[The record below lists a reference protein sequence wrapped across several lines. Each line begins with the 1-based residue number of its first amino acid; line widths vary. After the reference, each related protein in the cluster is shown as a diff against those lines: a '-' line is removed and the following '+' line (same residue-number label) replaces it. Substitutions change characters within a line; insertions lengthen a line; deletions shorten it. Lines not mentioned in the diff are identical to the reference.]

1 MKLLQNKRIFLLTSA
16 LNGGGAERVF
26 CWLALQLERLG
37 ARVTVFS
44 LSGEPPSDLSFRDIH
59 ILEWRSERDYPAV
72 IWKLSREIRQTQPDL
87 VVGWSFL
94 SNLAVILAVR
104 LSGRSMR
111 TVCNERSRVSELLK
125 SSGWMKRT
133 LLRFLTRWC
142 YRRANRVLCNSRAAK
157 DDLIDRFGIPA
168 ERLGVVPNPVD
179 VERIQKLQTSYPPE
193 FEGAVHP
200 IYLQVARLSQEKGAD
215 DALEAWYALPEDQR
229 GTLFF
234 IGDGPERPR
243 LEARIKKRQLEG
255 QVRLIGYRK
264 EPYGYMYHCDVMLL
278 CSQYEGFPNVV
289 LEGLAAGAVVVATES
304 CDNVIELGK
313 AGCCLTCPPKDQQ
326 ALTTQ
331 MLNATQPTVRQEL
344 RRQSRIGIQQFSSP
358 RVLEE
363 YVQQFLSF

>member
-1 MKLLQNKRIFLLTSA
+1 MESLQNKRIFLLTSA

-26 CWLALQLERLG
+26 CWLALQLERHG

-44 LSGEPPSDLSFRDIH
+44 LSGNPPPESSLQDVH
-59 ILEWRSERDYPAV
+59 ILGWRSERDYPAI
-72 IWKLSREIRQTQPDL
+72 IWKLSREIRRARPDL

-94 SNLAVILAVR
+94 SNLAAILAVR

-111 TVCNERSRVSELLK
+111 TICNERSRVSELLK
-125 SSGWMKRT
+125 SSGWMKCA
-133 LLRFLTRWC
+133 LLRYLTRWC
-142 YRRANRVLCNSRAAK
+142 YRRADRVLCNSRAAQ
-157 DDLIDRFGIPA
+157 DDLINRFDIPV

-179 VERIQKLQTSYPPE
+179 MERIQKIQTQCPPE
-193 FEGAVHP
+193 FEGAAHP
-200 IYLQVARLSQEKGAD
+200 IYLQVARLSREKGAE
-215 DALEAWYALPEDQR
+215 DALEAWSALPEERR

-234 IGDGPERPR
+234 IGDGPERSQ
-243 LEARIKKRQLEG
+243 LETLIKTRQLEG

-264 EPYGYMYHCDVMLL
+264 DPYGYMHHCDVMLL

-304 CDNVIELGK
+304 CDNVVELGK
-313 AGCCLTCPPKDQQ
+313 AGCCLTCPPKDRQTLT
-326 ALTTQ
+326 AL
-331 MLNATQPTVRQEL
+331 MLKATQPTVRQEL
-344 RRQSRIGIQQFSSP
+344 QRQSRIRIQQFSPP